1 MGGGRPTAAA
11 VLGNAADGRRP
22 VPSVSP
28 TPTVCAGG
36 PCVPSSPSQSTPRPG
51 TARPGTPRR
60 GAGKVQRCSG
70 LCAVMQ
76 RGASRA
82 EIARV
87 VQQGHCARVAGRWGE
102 GAQVSW
108 LLCAERALNG
118 KMSEASLMSFASTLR
133 RGNFSAHSSSA
144 LIEIA
149 LKRSFFSGT
158 AAAISMEV
166 SASADTSIEASTS
179 YIHTPVVARAAR
191 ALDTGV
197 NVDSCSAVASAGSM
211 RSAGTF
217 MPASSMRLTK
227 KMKSGWHWSQNSA
240 RSGSQIADANCGYA
254 TQHRCLSSGSPTT
267 VEVSSQAENA

>member
-1 MGGGRPTAAA
+1 M
-11 VLGNAADGRRP
+11 
-22 VPSVSP
+22 
-28 TPTVCAGG
+28 
-36 PCVPSSPSQSTPRPG
+36 
-51 TARPGTPRR
+51 
-60 GAGKVQRCSG
+60 QRCSG

-179 YIHTPVVARAAR
+179 CIHTPVVARAAR

-240 RSGSQIADANCGYA
+240 RSVSQIADANCGYA

>member
-1 MGGGRPTAAA
+1 MRARLQERCAVVRREHVHRREDQPVERIVLDVALCGACGGAVGGCKGVRGCAAPVDERWMGGGRPTAAA

-28 TPTVCAGG
+28 TPTVRAGG

-144 LIEIA
+144 WPL
-149 LKRSFFSGT
+149 
-158 AAAISMEV
+158 
-166 SASADTSIEASTS
+166 
-179 YIHTPVVARAAR
+179 
-191 ALDTGV
+191 
-197 NVDSCSAVASAGSM
+197 
-211 RSAGTF
+211 
-217 MPASSMRLTK
+217 
-227 KMKSGWHWSQNSA
+227 
-240 RSGSQIADANCGYA
+240 
-254 TQHRCLSSGSPTT
+254 
-267 VEVSSQAENA
+267 